1 MKNKSEIKLPL
12 VTVYTTEKC
21 ADPDSWLSISPW
33 RDIEL
38 GKNVLLQVKHDP
50 LYVFFFRA
58 QTSALLGWTEL
69 AELLIASGPYALC
82 STKVDIN

>member
-1 MKNKSEIKLPL
+1 MCRSGFLIIYL
-12 VTVYTTEKC
+12 
-21 ADPDSWLSISPW
+21 
-33 RDIEL
+33 L
-38 GKNVLLQVKHDP
+38 GVILNLETNVLLQVKHDP
-50 LYVFFFRA
+50 LYVFFRA